1 MGLSAG
7 VPCLEVVLR
16 TMHHW
21 GFRGKANTIPGPS
34 RTAFR
39 DDSEH
44 DSGMTSNRDS
54 DGKPNTFRAVSE
66 WVFDIIAECFPQA

>member
-1 MGLSAG
+1 MPITFPHPSYG
-7 VPCLEVVLR
+7 PNR
-16 TMHHW
+16 TW
-21 GFRGKANTIPGPS
+21 GIRGKANTIPGPS

-44 DSGMTSNRDS
+44 DSGMMSNKDS

-66 WVFDIIAECFPQA
+66 WVFDIIPECFPQA